1 MASKILTPVTLWE
14 EFSLTGYK
22 QNLIN
27 ESTVNGTT
35 IREVYLYRK
44 CPSGADVRIYVKMA
58 YAGAYEGK
66 STIFYIPDA
75 GEEILDEHLL
85 SIVELGYVAFS
96 MDISGDNGKTKEVN
110 DELSYSPFTAYPDS
124 IKYAKWSEY
133 RSNPCYIGKSA
144 KETAYYQWS
153 VNARYVLD
161 YIRSQSV
168 GSIAVMAKG
177 ASVTTAFHLGATE
190 KLSALVALYGC
201 GWIIPLG
208 NKYGENVKVDY
219 APDELKFVAGLE
231 AQSYSAYLKCPTL
244 MCVTTNNPKYDI
256 DRAYDTFTRIRE
268 DVYSAIVYT
277 VGLGNYLSNK
287 AFRDVKLFLNKYLDK
302 IAMHLPNEIFTDA
315 KIIDKK
321 INVSV
326 TYDGENADRVHIFAS
341 EGVIEPE
348 YRCWKK
354 IASFDPSDKTKKC
367 EVEFSPVQEN
377 GIVFFYSEIAY
388 KNGFTVS
395 SPLVVKRFSKNEVKC
410 VPQFNVV
417 YSCKEKYKEG
427 IFEGINTNV
436 KTSLYMKTVSEPVV
450 EKVGAFGINGVDA
463 SRGIYTFNVL
473 KPTQDAMFMID
484 VYSQL
489 GAKVTIDL
497 VVNAL
502 TDSEK
507 VYSVTVDIEGGNLWH
522 KLQFEMAKFKTK
534 EGFSLKSYENV
545 KAIKIHGDNE
555 FIVNNLMWI

>member
-14 EFSLTGYK
+14 EFSLTGYEE
-22 QNLIN
+22 NLIN
-27 ESTVNGTT
+27 ESVTNGVT

-44 CPSGADVRIYVKMA
+44 CPSGENVRIYVKMA
-58 YAGAYEGK
+58 FAEEYKDK

-75 GEEILDEHLL
+75 GEEISDEHLL

-96 MDISGDNGKTKEVN
+96 MDISGDNGKTKSVSDEV
-110 DELSYSPFTAYPDS
+110 SYSPYTEYPDS
-124 IKYAKWSEY
+124 LKYAKWSEY
-133 RSNPCYIGKSA
+133 KSNPCYIGKSA

-153 VNARYVLD
+153 INAKYVLD
-161 YIRSQSV
+161 YIRRQSV

-208 NKYGENVKVDY
+208 NKYGKNVKVDY
-219 APDELKFVAGLE
+219 TPDELKFVAGLE

-277 VGLGNYLSNK
+277 VGLGKYLSNK
-287 AFRDVKLFLNKYLDK
+287 AYRDVKLFLNKYLDK
-302 IAMHLPNEIFTDA
+302 IAMHLPNEIFTEA
-315 KIIDKK
+315 KIVDGK
-321 INVSV
+321 INVSA
-326 TYDGENADRVHIFAS
+326 TYDGENAEKVHIFAS

-354 IASFDPSDKTKKC
+354 IATFDPSDKTAKRD
-367 EVEFSPVQEN
+367 VDFSPVQEN
-377 GIVFFYSEIAY
+377 GIVFFYSEIVY

-395 SPLVVKRFSKNEVKC
+395 SPLVVKRFNKNEVKC
-410 VPQFNVV
+410 VPEFNVV
-417 YSCKEKYKEG
+417 YSCKEQYKQG
-427 IFEGINTNV
+427 VFEGVRTNV
-436 KTSLYMKTVSEPVV
+436 KTSLYMKTVYEPVV
-450 EKVGAFGINGVDA
+450 EKEGAFGIYGVDA

-473 KPTQDAMFMID
+473 KPSQDAMFMID
-484 VYSQL
+484 VHARL
-489 GAKVTIDL
+489 DTAVTIEL
-497 VVNAL
+497 IVNAL
-502 TDSEK
+502 TENEK
-507 VYSVTVDIEGGNLWH
+507 AYSVTVELEGGNLWH
-522 KLQFEMAKFKTK
+522 KIQLEMAKFKTK
-534 EGFSLKSYENV
+534 EGLPLKSYKNV
-545 KAIKIHGDNE
+545 KAIKIYGNNE
-555 FIVNNLMWI
+555 FLVNNVMWI